1 MSEDPDYKAARRA
14 VMVTQNKIDAV
25 EQKLQKLPFRRTE
38 ARTEEE
44 AQEEREVMRRTL
56 AQNRQEWEDE
66 LEGYRQELAEMDDR
80 IRKLVRLTASEREG
94 LRPVPCPHAARPPS
108 ASCAR
113 RGP

>member
-25 EQKLQKLPFRRTE
+25 EHKLQKLPFRRTE

-56 AQNRQEWEDE
+56 AQNRQEWEEE
-66 LEGYRQELAEMDDR
+66 LERYREELNEMDTR
-80 IRKLVRLTASEREG
+80 IRELVRLGRGRTPR
-94 LRPVPCPHAARPPS
+94 ARPPRPVS
-108 ASCAR
+108 
-113 RGP
+113 